1 MVWLATQSV
10 NIQCYSLIHFQF
22 LWVSDAKL
30 VKVKSKMASR
40 FAAIKQRNIKQAVP
54 EITKKKF
61 GVEILT
67 GTSKSLSVWL
77 EFINET
83 LTGEKVF
90 VGKCKFSLISRALL
104 YLAYMFINKLQ
115 DCALAEPGGP
125 WCLTFA
131 PGRLENLRFFIQII
145 SWAP

>member
-1 MVWLATQSV
+1 
-10 NIQCYSLIHFQF
+10 
-22 LWVSDAKL
+22 
-30 VKVKSKMASR
+30 MASR

-90 VGKCKFSLISRALL
+90 CLQMQIQLKSCITLFSLRVH
-104 YLAYMFINKLQ
+104 K
-115 DCALAEPGGP
+115 
-125 WCLTFA
+125 
-131 PGRLENLRFFIQII
+131 
-145 SWAP
+145 